1 MSDDATNGGAR
12 AFSECRGRGFFIRG
26 LAQPHLDELMA
37 RKCLVERANKR
48 IAQAAFSYEDD
59 RFQRMSQ
66 SAQVAALGSVED
78 GRSGG

>member
-1 MSDDATNGGAR
+1 MSDYATNGGAR
-12 AFSECRGRGFFIRG
+12 AFSECRGRGLFVRW

-48 IAQAAFSYEDD
+48 IAQAAFADEDD